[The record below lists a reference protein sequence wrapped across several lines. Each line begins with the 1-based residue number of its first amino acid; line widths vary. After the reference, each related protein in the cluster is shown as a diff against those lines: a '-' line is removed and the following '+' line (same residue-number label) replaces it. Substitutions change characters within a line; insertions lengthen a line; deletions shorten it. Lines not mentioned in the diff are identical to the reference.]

1 MSLHI
6 TSTLKNK
13 CQLVQ
18 QERDKQKQKRK
29 VLLEKESIENV
40 LFWKNQHAFDN
51 IFETTNSFFYDELA
65 ESIYYPTLT
74 EELNLSY
81 VYLVGSI
88 SYLKKIFLATTKK
101 EIWGQFKASFC
112 YY

>member
-1 MSLHI
+1 MYSKREI
-6 TSTLKNK
+6 KT
-13 CQLVQ
+13 
-18 QERDKQKQKRK
+18 QKRK

-40 LFWKNQHAFDN
+40 LFWKSQHAFDN

-88 SYLKKIFLATTKK
+88 SYLKKRFRATTEK